1 MSTKISQLTSATD
14 VTANDL
20 IQIVDVEDGV
30 MAPSGTNKKATAS
43 LLANQLVPLISSG
56 AIAGSKIADSG
67 ITSAK
72 IADGTIVNADIN
84 ASAAIAGTKISPSFG
99 SQDIITTGS
108 LSAGIGSVIAGS
120 GTEDAL
126 RVTQTG
132 TGNSLL
138 IEESTNPDSTP
149 FLIDASGNVISGYTA
164 SVVNAGSATAPRIQF
179 HGLGGGAST
188 TAITSWTTGT
198 ANGPT
203 LLLSRADSG
212 AIGSHTIVDA
222 EDQLGKLSY
231 AGSDG
236 TQFIEAAMISAHSD
250 GTPSV
255 GDMPGRLMFSTTA
268 DGASTVTERMR
279 INSSGDVGIGTA
291 SPSSRLHIQ
300 DDVVDGLTNAGLIV
314 SSFQPRIILNDRTS
328 GAGYVDIR
336 NPSGGGAPQLI
347 IGYGSNTDFGVRT
360 GERLRIDTNGNVGIG
375 AISGGEKLNV
385 THTTTLDPSSA
396 RVTSGIFVQQ
406 DGGTAGD
413 GALGGAL
420 TLSKINS
427 NRPGACLVAYQDG
440 ADPDVMGLKIYT
452 HSSPTTN
459 DVVNEAIAITGG
471 GGLLISH
478 TGVTTPAPP
487 DGNVFSGTYTP
498 TLTNTTNISA
508 STSFSAH
515 YMRVGNVVTVSGN
528 VNIDPVAT
536 ATSTIMNISLP
547 IVSTFSSQRNLS
559 GVGADIT
566 TTQFSRIYADSTNNS
581 AAIQFIALDATNRT
595 HSFTFTYQVI

>member
-1 MSTKISQLTSATD
+1 MPKISQLESATD
-14 VTANDL
+14 ITANDL
-20 IQIVDVEDGV
+20 IQIVDVEDDG

-43 LLANQLVPLISSG
+43 LLANQLIPLISSG

-132 TGNSLL
+132 TGNALVV
-138 IEESTNPDSTP
+138 EDNTNPDATS
-149 FLIDASGNVISGYTA
+149 FVIDTSGNVISGYTA
-164 SVVNAGSATAPRIQF
+164 SVVNAGSAIAPRIQV
-179 HGLGGGAST
+179 HGLGGGTST
-188 TAITSWTTGT
+188 SSITSWTTGVG
-198 ANGPT
+198 NGPT
-203 LLLSRADSG
+203 LLLSRADG
-212 AIGSHTIVDA
+212 GTIGSHTIVDA
-222 EDQLGKLSY
+222 GDQLGKLSY

-236 TQFIEAAMISAHSD
+236 TQFIEAAMISANSD
-250 GTPSV
+250 GTPSA

-279 INSSGDVGIGTA
+279 IDS
-291 SPSSRLHIQ
+291 
-300 DDVVDGLTNAGLIV
+300 
-314 SSFQPRIILNDRTS
+314 
-328 GAGYVDIR
+328 
-336 NPSGGGAPQLI
+336 
-347 IGYGSNTDFGVRT
+347 
-360 GERLRIDTNGNVGIG
+360 NGNVGIG

-406 DGGTAGD
+406 DGGTAGN

-478 TGVTTPAPP
+478 TGVTAPAVA

-498 TLTNTTNISA
+498 TLTNVANIDSSA
-508 STSFSAH
+508 SSNCQ
-515 YMRVGNVVTVSGN
+515 YMRVGNVVTVSGQ
-528 VNIDPVAT
+528 VTIDPTVVSTNTELYMSLPIASDLSAGRNCSGTFASNSISTTNVGSIFSETTLNVANFRFMSNV
-536 ATSTIMNISLP
+536 ATSTN
-547 IVSTFSSQRNLS
+547 F
-559 GVGADIT
+559 
-566 TTQFSRIYADSTNNS
+566 F
-581 AAIQFIALDATNRT
+581 
-595 HSFTFTYQVI
+595 FTFTYIII